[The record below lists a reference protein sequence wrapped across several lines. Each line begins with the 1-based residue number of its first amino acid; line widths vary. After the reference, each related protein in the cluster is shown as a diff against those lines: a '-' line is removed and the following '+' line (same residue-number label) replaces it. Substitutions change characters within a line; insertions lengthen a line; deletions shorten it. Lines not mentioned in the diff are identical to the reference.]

1 MVFLTSLACTDMAS
15 GHRTKRLNM
24 SHMDD
29 MINMVMFTIEARS
42 SHVMIGVG
50 VVDLDH
56 VSLNNL
62 RDVEFSG
69 SSLVT

>member
-1 MVFLTSLACTDMAS
+1 MYRHDLGTQ
-15 GHRTKRLNM
+15 RTERFNT
-24 SHMDD
+24 SHMND
-29 MINMVMFTIEARS
+29 MINMLMFTIETTS
-42 SHVMIGVG
+42 SHVMIGLG

-69 SSLVT
+69 SSLVI